1 MGWWDKT
8 GNRIDNVVTINEGS
22 YFHWKISLQRTSTV
36 ELTVVVQDGAGVY
49 VQTMTEKEFRHL
61 KNGTH
66 RVFIDLSAEN
76 IARFNSGGVTLP
88 AGDYRVVVGLRQVP
102 DGWAAYSVAAVRFE
116 TLQ

>member
-1 MGWWDKT
+1 MFA
-8 GNRIDNVVTINEGS
+8 R
-22 YFHWKISLQRTSTV
+22 RP
-36 ELTVVVQDGAGVY
+36 
-49 VQTMTEKEFRHL
+49 
-61 KNGTH
+61 
-66 RVFIDLSAEN
+66 AEN